1 MSIPA
6 IKGVEIGNATAVAVA
21 RGSSAHDEIG
31 HNGTE
36 FTRGTNRAGGL
47 EGGITNG
54 EPVIIRAM
62 MKPLSTLMRPLQSVD
77 VITKEATEAF
87 RERSDVCSVPA
98 AGVVAEQMVAFVIAV
113 EVSRMLGGDTI
124 SDVRDSMNR
133 YRSRLEHF

>member
-6 IKGVEIGNATAVAVA
+6 IKGVEIGDAAAVAAA
-21 RGSSAHDEIG
+21 RGSSAHDEIDHDG
-31 HNGTE
+31 AE

-54 EPVIIRAM
+54 EPVIVRAM
-62 MKPLSTLMRPLQSVD
+62 MKPLSTLMRPLRSVD
-77 VITKEATEAF
+77 VINKEAAEAF

-98 AGVVAEQMVAFVIAV
+98 AGVVAEQMVAFVIAA
-113 EVSRMLGGDTI
+113 EVSRMFGGDTI